1 MKRAFDLLL
10 SALALIILSP
20 LFLVIVPAILLTS
33 SGPAIFRQQRM
44 GRNFRPFTLLKFR
57 TMREAETDH
66 EIDFSGDRITSVG
79 HFLRRA
85 KLDELPSKAA
95 EAMPA
100 GDGPDRSGVGLSVQP
115 LTPETARRLGI
126 DATAGL
132 LVTNI
137 DPSGPAADAGLQ
149 KGDVIEEVEGKQV
162 QSVAELRKELS
173 RAGDRPALMLVRRG
187 ESSLYLTLDPHA

>member
-1 MKRAFDLLL
+1 MIRAFEALTLPLLRWIDAEEAHRLAINGLKL
-10 SALALIILSP
+10 SDSNALRNHIAALGPGAKATLT
-20 LFLVIVPAILLTS
+20 IV
-33 SGPAIFRQQRM
+33 RD
-44 GRNFRPFTLLKFR
+44 GREHTR
-57 TMREAETDH
+57 T
-66 EIDFSGDRITSVG
+66 
-79 HFLRRA
+79 A

-95 EAMPA
+95 EAMPG

-115 LTPETARRLGI
+115 LTPETASRMGI
-126 DATAGL
+126 DAMAGL

-137 DPSGPAADAGLQ
+137 DPSGPAAEAGLQ

-187 ESSLYLTLDPHA
+187 ESSLYLTLDQSKG